1 MLHAAAV
8 HVVEFTFGGLA
19 LSAYGRAGV
28 LDLHVPALRFE
39 RLGNVQPDFREE
51 LHLLGVREGHARADS
66 PEVEKPR
73 DGVETCRADHA
84 VAALVVGDAL
94 YGLEQIKEVKLEAV
108 FDGDGVKVGVEP
120 APFAGNLPILEKLEL
135 AGGRGEVRIAVVA
148 IGDQRVIVLVVVAG
162 YGKPFALLECEGEP
176 SVRLFKN

>member
-1 MLHAAAV
+1 MFYLITEWPWHDDLLHAAAV
-8 HVVEFTFGGLA
+8 HVVKFAFGGLA

-28 LDLHVPALRFE
+28 LDLHIPALRFK

-84 VAALVVGDAL
+84 VAALVVGDAR

-120 APFAGNLPILEKLEL
+120 HLPETCPFWKNLNWLE
-135 AGGRGEVRIAVVA
+135 AVA
-148 IGDQRVIVLVVVAG
+148 KSA
-162 YGKPFALLECEGEP
+162 
-176 SVRLFKN
+176 